1 MGEADRLMPPASF
14 HLADHATWVNEL
26 MTGIFFQLRG
36 LMSVKESDF
45 SSRNTE

>member
-1 MGEADRLMPPASF
+1 MGEADHVILPASF

-36 LMSVKESDF
+36 LMSL
-45 SSRNTE
+45 